1 MPLTLESIVVRSQ
14 EVMTSPV
21 DDEMVM
27 MALESSRYYGLNR
40 VGRRIWEL
48 LEEPTTVAALCAQ
61 LVSEFDVAPERCAD
75 AEGAA
80 CHRQRSAPP
89 DPFRDGRPRVG
100 TVLAWPDP
108 KRRAR
113 RRPDCSSRSWAH

>member
-48 LEEPTTVAALCAQ
+48 LEEPTTVAALCAR

-75 AEGAA
+75 EVLGFLG
-80 CHRQRSAPP
+80 SLIE
-89 DPFRDGRPRVG
+89 DG
-100 TVLAWPDP
+100 TVRTQNWT
-108 KRRAR
+108 AR
-113 RRPDCSSRSWAH
+113 